1 MADHYIAINKGN
13 DGFKI
18 SDFTLGT
25 SSTAARDF
33 EFRIADLD
41 GQGRAMT
48 RKDAQVALEAIERL
62 LASGA
67 IFTNFPK
74 L

>member
-1 MADHYIAINKGN
+1 MADHFIAINRGK

-25 SSTAARDF
+25 STSAASDF

-41 GQGRAMT
+41 GQSRAMT